1 MPPGYGNSTRSLT
14 LEAIEVASTK
24 DHTGNTDV
32 GRKETK
38 EDMNKRI
45 SKYSEIL

>member
-1 MPPGYGNSTRSLT
+1 MPPGYVNSTRSLT
-14 LEAIEVASTK
+14 LEAIEVALTK
-24 DHTGNTDV
+24 DQTGNTNV

-38 EDMNKRI
+38 EDANNGI